1 MELGL
6 KGRIAVITG
15 ASMGIGKGI
24 ARGLAAE
31 GVKPVLLARNKET
44 LEAAAAE
51 IRRDFKLPVLAIAT
65 DVTSGEAMKA
75 AAKQVAEHKDFG
87 KVNILVNNAGSAIR
101 RMDRQILWSDEE
113 WLNDIEVKT
122 MGAMR
127 LVREFLPLLAK
138 DGTGRIVNI
147 TGVAGMTA
155 WAPALTHGINN
166 AALNHMVGYLAVDLA
181 ADKVTVNSVIPGL
194 IATEWRKTWADGM
207 AQKQGKT
214 REQFLADY
222 CKEKGILVGR
232 WAEVEEVADAV
243 VFLASD
249 RGRYINGAK
258 IPVDGGI
265 CLNPR

>member
-1 MELGL
+1 MDLGL
-6 KGRIAVITG
+6 KGRVAVITG
-15 ASMGIGKGI
+15 ASKGIGKGI

-31 GVKPVLLARNKET
+31 GVKPVLLARGKDE

-51 IRRDFKLPVLAIAT
+51 IRRDCKVAVLAIPT
-65 DVTSGEAMKA
+65 DVTSAASMREAARQVGENKEFA
-75 AAKQVAEHKDFG
+75 

-101 RMDRQILWSDEE
+101 RIERQILWDDAE
-113 WLNDIEVKT
+113 WLGDIEVKT

-127 LVREFLPLLAK
+127 LVRDFLPLLAK
-138 DGTGRIVNI
+138 DGTGRVVNI

-166 AALNHMVGYLAVDLA
+166 AALNHMVGYLAADLA
-181 ADKVTVNSVIPGL
+181 PDKVTVNAVVPGL
-194 IATEWRKTWADGM
+194 IATEWRKAWADGM

-232 WAEVEEVADAV
+232 WAEVEEVADMV

-249 RGRYINGAK
+249 RGRYINGAR
-258 IPVDGGI
+258 IPIDGGVTV
-265 CLNPR
+265 NPR